1 MTNRKTSTACLVALA
16 ASLLAVSSASANDIS
31 KCPLSGE
38 KGTVSITPANPG
50 VITVETALPNPAW
63 WNGDTPDQIA
73 DGFEYCLAA
82 NIAHRAGFDAV
93 NIVVSSFPALIANN
107 NQNKDLAMATISITE
122 ERKKVMSFS
131 APYFSSD
138 IGVLVKAGGNLDAAG
153 LKAGRIGVLQGTT
166 GAAYVTDRIQPA
178 EVKVYPEN
186 PAMFA
191 ALMAGQIDAAI
202 NDTSIILAQASK
214 SNGVLEVLGQYETGE
229 QYGAIY
235 PKDSPNKE
243 AIDKIIEDMRADGTL
258 AKLAS
263 TYLTGIWGAD
273 PTKIPYLKP

>member
-1 MTNRKTSTACLVALA
+1 MKNKGASGACFAALA
-16 ASLLAVSSASANDIS
+16 LCLLAGTSAMANEIS

-38 KGTVSITPANPG
+38 KGSISITPANPG
-50 VITVETALPNPAW
+50 EITVETALPNPAW

-82 NIAHRAGFDAV
+82 NVAHRAGFDKV
-93 NIVVSSFPALIANN
+93 KIVVSSFPALIANA
-107 NQNKDLAMATISITE
+107 NQHKDLAMATISITD
-122 ERKKVMSFS
+122 ERKKVLSFS

-138 IGVLVKAGGNLDAAG
+138 IGVLVKAGKQVDSAA
-153 LKAGRIGVLQGTT
+153 LKTFRIGVLQGTT
-166 GAAYVTDRIQPA
+166 GANFVTDRIKPA

-186 PAMFA
+186 PGMFA

-202 NDTSIILAQASK
+202 TDTAIILAQASK
-214 SNGVLEVLGQYETGE
+214 SNGALTVAGQFETGE
-229 QYGAIY
+229 YYGAIY
-235 PKDSPNKE
+235 PKDSPNKA
-243 AIDKIIEDMRADGTL
+243 AIDKVIQDMRADGTL